1 MIFNV
6 IPWEVASL
14 LSYWWTPGQSQK
26 NWLTMAQKSMLNF
39 LNMTSGAWQWTFMII
54 TANKK
59 QYITKNFNHVP

>member
-1 MIFNV
+1 
-6 IPWEVASL
+6 
-14 LSYWWTPGQSQK
+14 
-26 NWLTMAQKSMLNF
+26 LTMAQKSMLNF